1 MRTSV
6 SIVAMSAALLI
17 FAADAVL
24 AQTPAPTPGPMSKSA
39 LRQQDRDACSKQVS
53 RYQGDEFLECVAN
66 REAARKAAA
75 KKQAAEERA
84 AKRAKATQ
92 DFEKAAKEY
101 ETVNKERLAL
111 IEQERVK
118 RADCK
123 KQAADQKLHFAKR
136 LRFIE
141 KCVATK

>member
-6 SIVAMSAALLI
+6 SILAISAALLVV
-17 FAADAVL
+17 AADVVL
-24 AQTPAPTPGPMSKSA
+24 AQTPAPVTKRE
-39 LRQQDRDACSKQVS
+39 LRQQDRDACSNQVT
-53 RYQGDEFLECVAN
+53 RYQGDQFLECVAN

-75 KKQAAEERA
+75 KKRAAEERA
-84 AKRAKATQ
+84 AKRTKATQ
-92 DFEKAAKEY
+92 DFEKAAKEHDD
-101 ETVNKERLAL
+101 VNKERLAL

-123 KQAADQKLHFAKR
+123 KQAADQKLHFVKR

-141 KCVATK
+141 KCVAAK

>member
-6 SIVAMSAALLI
+6 PIAAISAALLI
-17 FAADAVL
+17 FAADAVF
-24 AQTPAPTPGPMSKSA
+24 AQTSAPVSKA
-39 LRQQDRDACSKQVS
+39 ELRQQDRDACAKQVT
-53 RYQGDEFLECVAN
+53 RYQGDEFLECIAN
-66 REAARKAAA
+66 RETARKVAA

-92 DFEKAAKEY
+92 DFEKAAKAHE
-101 ETVNKERLAL
+101 ELNKERLAL

-118 RADCK
+118 RAGCK
-123 KQAADQKLHFAKR
+123 RQAAEQKLHFVKR

-141 KCVATK
+141 KCVDAK

>member
-1 MRTSV
+1 MRYSI
-6 SIVAMSAALLI
+6 SIVAMSAALLV
-17 FAADAVL
+17 FVADTVL
-24 AQTPAPTPGPMSKSA
+24 AQTSAPMSRRA
-39 LRQQDRDACSKQVS
+39 LRQQDREECSKQVT
-53 RYQGDEFLECVAN
+53 RYQADLFLECMAN

-75 KKQAAEERA
+75 KKQAVEERA

-92 DFEKAAKEY
+92 DFEKAAKEH
-101 ETVNKERLAL
+101 EERNKARLVL

-118 RADCK
+118 LADCR

-141 KCVATK
+141 KCVEAK

>member
-6 SIVAMSAALLI
+6 SIAAISAALLV
-17 FAADAVL
+17 FAANAVL
-24 AQTPAPTPGPMSKSA
+24 AQTSAPLSKRE
-39 LRQQDRDACSKQVS
+39 LRQQDRAECSKQVT
-53 RYQGDEFLECVAN
+53 RYQADLFLECMAN
-66 REAARKAAA
+66 REATRKEAA

-84 AKRAKATQ
+84 AKRSKATQ
-92 DFEKAAKEY
+92 DFEKTAKEHDAL
-101 ETVNKERLAL
+101 NKERLAR

-123 KQAADQKLHFAKR
+123 KQAADQKLHFVKR

-141 KCVATK
+141 KCVAAK

>member
-1 MRTSV
+1 MRTSI
-6 SIVAMSAALLI
+6 SIAAISAALLV
-17 FAADAVL
+17 FAADVVL
-24 AQTPAPTPGPMSKSA
+24 AQAPTSPPLTKRE
-39 LRQQDRDACSKQVS
+39 LRQQDRVECSKQVT
-53 RYQGDEFLECVAN
+53 RYQADLFLECMTN

-75 KKQAAEERA
+75 KNQAAEERA

-92 DFEKAAKEY
+92 DFEKTVKEHQAL
-101 ETVNKERLAL
+101 NKERLAQ

-141 KCVATK
+141 KCVAAK

>member
-1 MRTSV
+1 MRTSL
-6 SIVAMSAALLI
+6 SIAAISAALLI
-17 FAADAVL
+17 FAADAAL
-24 AQTPAPTPGPMSKSA
+24 AQTSTPMTKRE
-39 LRQQDRDACSKQVS
+39 LRQQDRDECSKQVT
-53 RYQGDEFLECVAN
+53 RYQADLFLECIAN
-66 REAARKAAA
+66 REAARKEAA

-84 AKRAKATQ
+84 AKRTKTTQ
-92 DFEKAAKEY
+92 DFEKTVKEH
-101 ETVNKERLAL
+101 EALNKERLAL

-123 KQAADQKLHFAKR
+123 KQAADQKLHFATR

>member
-1 MRTSV
+1 MRFSV
-6 SIVAMSAALLI
+6 CIIAMSVALLVCDGD
-17 FAADAVL
+17 AAT
-24 AQTPAPTPGPMSKSA
+24 AQTAAPAPMSRSA
-39 LRQQDRDACSKQVS
+39 LRQQDRDACSKQVT
-53 RYQGDEFLECVAN
+53 RYQADEFLECMAN

-92 DFEKAAKEY
+92 DFKKIAKEH
-101 ETVNKERLAL
+101 EALNKERLAL
-111 IEQERVK
+111 IEQERSR

-141 KCVATK
+141 KCVAAK

>member
-1 MRTSV
+1 MRTSI
-6 SIVAMSAALLI
+6 SIAAISAALLV
-17 FAADAVL
+17 FAADVVL
-24 AQTPAPTPGPMSKSA
+24 AQAPAPTPMTKRE

-84 AKRAKATQ
+84 AKRTKATQ
-92 DFEKAAKEY
+92 DFEKAAKAHEDL
-101 ETVNKERLAL
+101 NKERLAL
-111 IEQERVK
+111 IEQQRVK

-123 KQAADQKLHFAKR
+123 RQAADQKLHFAKR

-141 KCVATK
+141 KCVAAK

>member
-1 MRTSV
+1 MRHSV
-6 SIVAMSAALLI
+6 SILAISVALLVI
-17 FAADAVL
+17 AGDAAL
-24 AQTPAPTPGPMSKSA
+24 AQTSSAPMTKRE
-39 LRQQDRDACSKQVS
+39 LRQQDRAECSKQAT
-53 RYQGDEFLECVAN
+53 RYQADLFLECMAN
-66 REAARKAAA
+66 REAARNEAA

-84 AKRAKATQ
+84 AKRTKATQ
-92 DFEKAAKEY
+92 DFEKTAKEH
-101 ETVNKERLAL
+101 EAVNKERLTL

>member
-6 SIVAMSAALLI
+6 SIAAISAALLV
-17 FAADAVL
+17 FAASAVL
-24 AQTPAPTPGPMSKSA
+24 AQTSVPLSKRE
-39 LRQQDRDACSKQVS
+39 LRQQDRAECSKQVT
-53 RYQGDEFLECVAN
+53 RYQADLFLECMAD

-75 KKQAAEERA
+75 KKKAAEERA
-84 AKRAKATQ
+84 ANKQKATQ
-92 DFEKAAKEY
+92 NFESTAKEH
-101 ETVNKERLAL
+101 EAVNKERLAR

-123 KQAADQKLHFAKR
+123 KQAADQKLHFVKR

-141 KCVATK
+141 KCVEAK